1 MLVTIL
7 NVISSGLIMGG
18 VYAIIAMGMSIQ
30 YGVARILNVSHGE
43 FIMIGAFLTLMLVKL
58 NVNPLLAMVLIMPLM
73 FVLGF
78 VLHRTIYKKLSD
90 VSGSAGAFESN
101 SMLISFGLMFVLQN
115 VALQIWG
122 SQQQVYA
129 FLQRSV
135 SILGTAIALNRLVV
149 LLFAVAISL
158 LFYLFLQK
166 ARLGKAIRAVSQDA
180 SSAALMGVK
189 VHRVG
194 AICFGIGAVLAG
206 CAGSL
211 ISIINQFNTSIG
223 MSYTIIAII
232 VVVLGGMGSV
242 PGSLLGGF
250 ILGFIGTLVNYI
262 DPSLSLVAYY
272 LIIIVLL
279 LVKPSGLMGGKA

>member
-1 MLVTIL
+1 MLVTVL

-58 NVNPLLAMVLIMPLM
+58 HVNPLLAMVIIMPLM

-135 SILGTAIALNRLVV
+135 NILGTAIALNRLVV

-166 ARLGKAIRAVSQDA
+166 VRLGKAIRAVSQDA

-211 ISIINQFNTSIG
+211 ISVINQFNTSMG

>member
-1 MLVTIL
+1 MWVTIL
-7 NVISSGLIMGG
+7 NVVSSGLIMGG

-43 FIMIGAFLTLMLVKL
+43 FIMVGAFLTFMLVKL
-58 NVNPLLAMVLIMPLM
+58 NVNPLLAMVLVMP
-73 FVLGF
+73 VLFLVGF

-90 VSGSAGAFESN
+90 VSGSSGVFESN
-101 SMLISFGLMFVLQN
+101 SMLVSFGLMFVLQN

-135 SILGTAIALNRLVV
+135 NVLGTAIALNRLVV
-149 LLFAVAISL
+149 LCLAVAISV
-158 LFYLFLQK
+158 LFYLFLQTT
-166 ARLGKAIRAVSQDA
+166 RMGKAIRAVSQDSGA
-180 SSAALMGVK
+180 AALMGVK

-194 AICFGIGAVLAG
+194 AISFGIGALLAG

-211 ISIINQFNTSIG
+211 ISIINQFNTSLG

-242 PGSLLGGF
+242 VGSLLGGF

-279 LVKPSGLMGGKA
+279 LVKPSGLMGGKS

>member
-1 MLVTIL
+1 
-7 NVISSGLIMGG
+7 
-18 VYAIIAMGMSIQ
+18 
-30 YGVARILNVSHGE
+30 
-43 FIMIGAFLTLMLVKL
+43 
-58 NVNPLLAMVLIMPLM
+58 VN
-73 FVLGF
+73 
-78 VLHRTIYKKLSD
+78 
-90 VSGSAGAFESN
+90 
-101 SMLISFGLMFVLQN
+101 
-115 VALQIWG
+115 
-122 SQQQVYA
+122 
-129 FLQRSV
+129 
-135 SILGTAIALNRLVV
+135 ILGAAIALNRLVV
-149 LLFAVAISL
+149 LLLAVAISL

-211 ISIINQFNTSIG
+211 ISIINQFNTSMG

-272 LIIIVLL
+272 FIIIVLL

>member
-7 NVISSGLIMGG
+7 NVVSSGLIMGG

-43 FIMIGAFLTLMLVKL
+43 FIMIGAFLNLMLVRLK
-58 NVNPLLAMVLIMPLM
+58 VNPLLAMVIVMPLM
-73 FVLGF
+73 FLLGF

-90 VSGSAGAFESN
+90 VSGSTGAFESN

-135 SILGTAIALNRLVV
+135 NILGTAIALNRLVV

-180 SSAALMGVK
+180 ASAALMGVK

-194 AICFGIGAVLAG
+194 AVCFGIGAVLAG

-211 ISIINQFNTSIG
+211 ISIINQFNTSMG

-272 LIIIVLL
+272 LIIIILL

>member
-7 NVISSGLIMGG
+7 NVVSSGLIMGG

-43 FIMIGAFLTLMLVKL
+43 FIMIGAFLTLMLVRLK
-58 NVNPLLAMVLIMPLM
+58 VNPLLAMVIVMPLM
-73 FVLGF
+73 FLLGF

-90 VSGSAGAFESN
+90 VSGSTGAFESN

-180 SSAALMGVK
+180 ASAALMGVK

-194 AICFGIGAVLAG
+194 AVCFGIGAVLAG

-211 ISIINQFNTSIG
+211 ISIINQFNTSMG

-272 LIIIVLL
+272 LIIIILL

>member
-7 NVISSGLIMGG
+7 NVLSSGLIMGG

-43 FIMIGAFLTLMLVKL
+43 FIMIGAFLTLMLVRLK
-58 NVNPLLAMVLIMPLM
+58 VNPLLAMVIVMPLM
-73 FVLGF
+73 FLLGF

-90 VSGSAGAFESN
+90 VSGSTGAFESN

-166 ARLGKAIRAVSQDA
+166 ARLGEAIRAVSQDA
-180 SSAALMGVK
+180 ASAALMGVK

-211 ISIINQFNTSIG
+211 ISIINQFNTSMG

-272 LIIIVLL
+272 LIIIILL

>member
-1 MLVTIL
+1 MLVTVL
-7 NVISSGLIMGG
+7 NVITSGLIMGG

-43 FIMIGAFLTLMLVKL
+43 FIMVGAFLTYTLVKL
-58 NVNPLLAMVLIMPLM
+58 NVNPLLAMVIILPVM
-73 FVLGF
+73 FLLGF
-78 VLHRTIYKKLSD
+78 VLHRTIYKKLND

-135 SILGTAIALNRLVV
+135 NILGTAIALNRLVV

-166 ARLGKAIRAVSQDA
+166 VRLGKAIRAVSQDA

-189 VHRVG
+189 VHRVS

-211 ISIINQFNTSIG
+211 ISIINQFNTSMG

-232 VVVLGGMGSV
+232 VVVLGGMGSI

-279 LVKPSGLMGGKA
+279 LVKPSGLMGGKS